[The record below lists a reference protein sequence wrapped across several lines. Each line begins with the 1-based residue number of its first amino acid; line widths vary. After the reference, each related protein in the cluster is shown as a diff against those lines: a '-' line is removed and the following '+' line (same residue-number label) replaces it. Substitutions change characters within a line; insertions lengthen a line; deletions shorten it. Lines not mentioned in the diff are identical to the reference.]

1 MAEDYSDKLIKEYK
15 YWSIYIHHNQGYLG
29 RCIIWCKRE
38 DALDL
43 ADASIEEQRE
53 LFLVMRDLREV
64 IKNVFRPDWFNYAF
78 LGNETRHLHGHF
90 VPRYEKPKVFN
101 GMVFKDRLFGHNFK
115 TDTNFK
121 TSDELLGAV
130 KERLKEIL

>member
-64 IKNVFRPDWFNYAF
+64 IKNVFRPDWFNCAF